1 MPRPL
6 LFTVNES
13 NEIAVDNTFLQTGIV
28 DFRAFVSRVNKEF
41 DDVKNK
47 TQKIEIRYPIE
58 CSMINGVHAV
68 P

>member
-41 DDVKNK
+41 DVKDK